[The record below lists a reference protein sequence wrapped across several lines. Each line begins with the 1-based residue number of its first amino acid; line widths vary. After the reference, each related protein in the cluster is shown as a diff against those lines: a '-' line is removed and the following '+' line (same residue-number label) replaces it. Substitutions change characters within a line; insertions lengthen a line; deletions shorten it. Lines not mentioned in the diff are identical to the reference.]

1 MTDINI
7 DISLADDRWATALPA
22 VETLAE
28 KALHAA
34 FEKIE
39 KPDSLIAADRVEV
52 CLSFTNDAEI
62 HQLNRQYRG
71 KDKPTNVLSFPQ
83 QSLGFATLAPGQPLF
98 LGDIVLALETIEN
111 EAKTA
116 GITVEAHAAH
126 LVVHG
131 LLHLLG
137 YDHEN
142 DADAQM
148 MENTETEILEF
159 LGYPD
164 PYSRP

>member
-1 MTDINI
+1 MTEISI
-7 DISLADDRWATALPA
+7 DIGVADERWLTALPQA
-22 VETLAE
+22 AALAE
-28 KALHAA
+28 KAIHAA
-34 FEKIE
+34 FEVIE
-39 KPDSLIAADRVEV
+39 KPESLTDADRIET

-62 HQLNRQYRG
+62 RVLNRQYRN

-83 QSLGFATLAPGQPLF
+83 EDNGFSGRAAGQPVF

-111 EAKTA
+111 EARSG
-116 GITVEAHAAH
+116 GITVEAHTAH

-142 DADAQM
+142 AADAEM
-148 MENTETEILEF
+148 MENTETEILES